1 MPEMGT
7 GSGIMTDKQRSAW
20 SEASR
25 HTYGVVYW
33 SLTVLLTLATV
44 ASWIWGGSAVRFAVS
59 AAAIVFVFVFGTI
72 HHRRMNRIARER
84 DGDERQG

>member
-1 MPEMGT
+1 MPEVAAENGAM
-7 GSGIMTDKQRSAW
+7 MTEKRRSAW

-25 HTYGVVYW
+25 ETYGVLYW

-44 ASWIWGGSAVRFAVS
+44 ASWIWGDGGVRFAVS
-59 AAAIVFVFVFGTI
+59 VVAIVFVIATGVL

-84 DGDERQG
+84 DEDRP

>member
-1 MPEMGT
+1 MPEVAAGNGAM
-7 GSGIMTDKQRSAW
+7 MTEKRRSAW

-25 HTYGVVYW
+25 ETYGVLYW

-44 ASWIWGGSAVRFAVS
+44 ASWIWGDGGVRFAVS
-59 AAAIVFVFVFGTI
+59 VVAIVFVIATGVL

-84 DGDERQG
+84 DEDRA